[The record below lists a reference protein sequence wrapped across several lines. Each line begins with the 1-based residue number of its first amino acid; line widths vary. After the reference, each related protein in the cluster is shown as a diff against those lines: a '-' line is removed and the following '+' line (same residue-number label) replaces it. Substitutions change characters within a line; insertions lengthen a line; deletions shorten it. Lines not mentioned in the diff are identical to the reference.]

1 MVQWLLLISSY
12 DNSGCFKY
20 IIHNKFLVWV
30 MAHIIESWFE
40 ALRIHWFCIS
50 ISFRTFNQIVFFVI
64 LIDIA
69 SKCLFIVKDI
79 LYLRREMLNL
89 CKISLFMLIIT
100 NMSMPFVGLL
110 RFHSWRK
117 RKWPSQFPILNRR
130 IHSPYWQSTVRVVLR
145 NETHWK
151 KEKMWLSNYLSQN
164 PYSHEIKMYHFI
176 F

>member
-1 MVQWLLLISSY
+1 MYSHKSINKFGSMITSY

-40 ALRIHWFCIS
+40 ALHWFCIS

-69 SKCLFIVKDI
+69 SKCLFIVKDV

-130 IHSPYWQSTVRVVLR
+130 IHSPYW
-145 NETHWK
+145 
-151 KEKMWLSNYLSQN
+151 
-164 PYSHEIKMYHFI
+164 
-176 F
+176 

>member
-1 MVQWLLLISSY
+1 MVQWLLLITSY

-20 IIHNKFLVWV
+20 IIRKRFLVWV
-30 MAHIIESWFE
+30 MPHIIESWFE
-40 ALRIHWFCIS
+40 ALRWFCIS
-50 ISFRTFNQIVFFVI
+50 ISFRTFNQIDFFVI
-64 LIDIA
+64 QIDIA

-79 LYLRREMLNL
+79 LYLRHEMLNL

-117 RKWPSQFPILNRR
+117 RKWPFQFPILNR
-130 IHSPYWQSTVRVVLR
+130 
-145 NETHWK
+145 
-151 KEKMWLSNYLSQN
+151 KEEKWWLFLITSSQN
-164 PYSHEIKMYHFI
+164 QYSHEIKMYHFI